1 MELISKKRIIPIL
14 SLFIILSALLFRVDV
29 YAVFSVNPTVRT
41 GYTVYV
47 NGNKTQAQYIAT
59 YSGTAYVPL
68 NQIAYDLRMNYT
80 MKNNTAIFSY
90 QDRVMTVDYE
100 KNNVSVNGVN
110 HKLQFG
116 TVKKTINGQTYLF
129 FNVNDIQNIFGIV
142 TRYKEQS
149 KEIFLDSGF
158 GILDVSYDIGVN
170 SMAVNDAKQ
179 KLFTYANNI
188 ATKIG
193 GVIIEKNEMAYN
205 SLNNLFESI
214 NAPIS
219 QKEFVSGIEV
229 KGISTNTASKE
240 VIQHFLNLK
249 FLVGLSKLSVKP
261 EYFGC
266 YELSDGKNTMQ
277 IIGAFYNI
285 DGLQISNADLGVS
298 AVATIEDTLSTHL
311 DDKAAKEVSDRISVS
326 ASSAR
331 SVQHFIIATVQN
343 GEIKVIEVF

>member
-142 TRYKEQS
+142 TIY
-149 KEIFLDSGF
+149 
-158 GILDVSYDIGVN
+158 VSYDIGVN